1 MKIKKIDTIK
11 RLMWRRRPQKKKE
24 LNYKIQLNKIRHKI
38 QCSAHK
44 EISG

>member
-11 RLMWRRRPQKKKE
+11 RLMWRPQKNKG
-24 LNYKIQLNKIRHKI
+24 LNYKIQLNKIRYKI